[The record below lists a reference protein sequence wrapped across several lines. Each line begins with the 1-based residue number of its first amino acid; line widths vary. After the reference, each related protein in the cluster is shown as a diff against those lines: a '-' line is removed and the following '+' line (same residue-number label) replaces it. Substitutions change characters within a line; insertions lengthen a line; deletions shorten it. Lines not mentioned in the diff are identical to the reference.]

1 MQLEAPLDVI
11 EKDCGCLGSP
21 PQLPGRAPCDDDDD
35 DVLVMGTPP
44 PNRRRLQDD
53 GVLCAPRG
61 NAESDGRGPN
71 LHDWVQSLKTK
82 HRLR

>member
-1 MQLEAPLDVI
+1 MD
-11 EKDCGCLGSP
+11 SP

-53 GVLCAPRG
+53 GVQCALGDTMDRMGEAPSYMAG
-61 NAESDGRGPN
+61 C
-71 LHDWVQSLKTK
+71 SLSK
-82 HRLR
+82 HTTDILLLQTNSE